1 MFILHVKTKSDSANC
16 TGKNPTM
23 KSKNKIYTIKK
34 MGHTWPPF
42 GKFKW
47 FKGPFPDPHWTMKYS
62 HTYTCSKNIAY
73 VGLQL

>member
-1 MFILHVKTKSDSANC
+1 
-16 TGKNPTM
+16 M
-23 KSKNKIYTIKK
+23 KSKYKIYTIKN

-47 FKGPFPDPHWTMKYS
+47 FKGPLPDPHWTMKYS

-73 VGLQL
+73 VGL